1 MNTGFFKSCLFNFL
15 FAFPCIVMGQN
26 IVIDDSLAA
35 HADMY
40 KVKVGGGG
48 FGKVVKISFGDYAV
62 TSSKSG
68 WRKTNSSAN
77 LLETKKETK
86 TTHKF
91 SFVLSHASGTAAA
104 VNASTYTLDKWEEPI
119 ELSPHFSVGEYKMIL
134 DSSNFTS
141 YIMLH
146 QDTSQTWALF
156 MILSGGSQTEGTHQ
170 AMLTNGSREISMMT
184 VTSNRHGEDPR
195 SLPATGYEFIE
206 GDQAIG
212 ALQYFG
218 GGLWGTNK
226 YIVWIHQELD
236 ADMKLLLAAA
246 MTAVMEAQLFGMV
259 E

>member
-40 KVKVGGGG
+40 KVKVGGSG

-91 SFVLSHASGTAAA
+91 SLYS
-104 VNASTYTLDKWEEPI
+104 
-119 ELSPHFSVGEYKMIL
+119 
-134 DSSNFTS
+134 
-141 YIMLH
+141 
-146 QDTSQTWALF
+146 
-156 MILSGGSQTEGTHQ
+156 
-170 AMLTNGSREISMMT
+170 
-184 VTSNRHGEDPR
+184 
-195 SLPATGYEFIE
+195 
-206 GDQAIG
+206 AI
-212 ALQYFG
+212 
-218 GGLWGTNK
+218 NP
-226 YIVWIHQELD
+226 E
-236 ADMKLLLAAA
+236 LLLLS
-246 MTAVMEAQLFGMV
+246 MHQRISWING
-259 E
+259 